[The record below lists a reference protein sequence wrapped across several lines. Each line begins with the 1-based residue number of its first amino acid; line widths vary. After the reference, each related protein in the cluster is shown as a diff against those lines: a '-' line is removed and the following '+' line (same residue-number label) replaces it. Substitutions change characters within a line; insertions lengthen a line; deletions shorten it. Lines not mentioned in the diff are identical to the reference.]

1 MKKDTNFNLI
11 ISASKKNLKKVRE
24 LITKEMKVNGFSTN
38 KTISAIIT
46 ITEHLENIIK
56 YGYKNSKGKIYIK
69 LDLNY
74 PVAKIIVSDKGK
86 KFNILKAKTEDL
98 KERIKNGIGGKM
110 GIKIIFNFCD
120 DLEYKRIK
128 GYNNNI
134 FIFNE
139 KK

>member
-1 MKKDTNFNLI
+1 MKKDTKFNLI

-38 KTISAIIT
+38 KIISAIIT